1 MSGHFFARRLINK
14 NGSFCICRFRSMRP
28 SENVNEVGGGWG
40 GGSSFH
46 LLRGV
51 PTLMTPGEMWCMIQ
65 QQNF

>member
-1 MSGHFFARRLINK
+1 
-14 NGSFCICRFRSMRP
+14 MRP